1 MAKAKKIRREI
12 EIGGVKHWVS
22 GNTEQEYAENLIRAL
37 NGTSDKEPRFAEKK
51 HDFYAYAQKWFDVFS
66 KPNIERVTAIT
77 YERQLRRYIYPALS
91 GINVEDIVPADIQKI
106 FNGMDGA
113 KETKIKV
120 KNVLNMI
127 LEQAVEDRLIQRN
140 PLHSRSIRITGRA
153 GRPTEP
159 YSIEQ
164 MRFLVQS
171 IGRIEKAQD
180 RTYMA
185 LQTLHPLRLEEV
197 LGLKWRDI
205 RFEDMTIHIE
215 RAVIHPNRNQPI
227 VKETKTEA
235 SRRVI
240 DLVPHI
246 VCHLER
252 GAPEDFVLGG
262 REPLSYTQVRRMCER
277 IRKDT
282 GFEEA
287 ITPRRFRTTVLT
299 DLYDATKDIKQ
310 TQLSAGHTSATMT
323 LKHYVKG
330 RTNHINTAIP
340 IAIAYGLEN

>member
-12 EIGGVKHWVS
+12 EIGGVKRWVS

-37 NGTSDKEPRFAEKK
+37 NDGEPRFAETK
-51 HDFYAYAQKWFDVFS
+51 HEFQAYAQKWFEVFS
-66 KPNIERVTAIT
+66 KPNVECVTATT
-77 YERQLRRYIYPALS
+77 YERQLRRHIYPVLA
-91 GINVEDIVPADIQKI
+91 GINVEDILPADIQRV

-113 KETKIKV
+113 KETKIKA
-120 KNVLNMI
+120 KNVLNMV
-127 LEQAVEDRLIQRN
+127 LEQAVEDGLIPRN
-140 PLHSRSIRITGRA
+140 PLSSRSIRITGRA
-153 GRPTEP
+153 SRPTEP
-159 YSIEQ
+159 YSVEQ
-164 MRFLVQS
+164 MRFLAQG

-180 RTYMA
+180 RAYMA

-197 LGLKWRDI
+197 LGLKWKDI
-205 RFEDMTIHIE
+205 HFDDMTIHIE
-215 RAVIHPNRNQPI
+215 RAVTHPNRNRPL

-240 DLVPHI
+240 NLVPHI

-252 GAPEDFVLGG
+252 GASEDFVLGG
-262 REPLSYTQVRRMCER
+262 CEPLSYTQVRRMCER
-277 IRKDT
+277 IEKDT

-310 TQLSAGHTSATMT
+310 TQLSAGHTSANMT

-330 RTNHINTAIP
+330 RTNHINTAMP
-340 IAIAYGLEN
+340 IAIAYGLES